1 MTKFNVTAKF
11 LDNLPL
17 SVKSVRFEYYDRR
30 IDDVWVIDWERSVY
44 LGKSYWD
51 GGGDEVKTSV
61 QMLKYMNAE
70 LSPSYINKP
79 RVLFATKFKS
89 LYGHGNDILSSQHHT
104 LAEMKKMINK

>member
-51 GGGDEVKTSV
+51 GSGDEVKTSA
-61 QMLKYMNAE
+61 QLIKHMNKD
-70 LSPSYINKP
+70 LVPSYISKA
-79 RVLFATKFKS
+79 RVLFATKFKKS
-89 LYGHGNDILSSQHHT
+89 CGGNALHDGEHLT